1 MHSLLRPVRLLA
13 LFCFVLIGRN
23 VHAAPGIWA
32 NSAQMDESGGT
43 LACVVS
49 VHDRD
54 FPVTV
59 SFRTVDGSARAGSD
73 YAAKSGQLQFP
84 PGVNSQLL
92 EISFLNDAEVEG
104 DEEFSIELFDAS
116 NGVPVLTPVVRIVI
130 IDNELGYRFQSPLPI
145 LSCREDAPADFQIQ
159 RIGDFGHS
167 SVEVHLEPS
176 SAVPNIDYV
185 PTVYTLNFA
194 PGQTSATFRFEP
206 INNAIENPFQRSL
219 IASLRNPTAGVP
231 GTAQRRIII
240 SDNEL
245 GYRLHRES
253 GWPASGMEG
262 GAIKIIRDGDYAVES
277 VATVSLEQTATPDR
291 FLATPQLD
299 FAPGPF
305 TVRFAPF
312 QRIAEV
318 PLALLEDHLWEAS
331 ERVFVRHTAMV
342 SSADTRADELWIKD
356 NEFNPLPT
364 RALCPPFAPNH
375 ELQAFT
381 TTPSGK
387 ILLAAVA
394 DGTTTVYQLLP
405 DSTVDPEFQPTVIT
419 GASPALACLPHG
431 GVLVAIRGP
440 QKLVRLNRTGGIDP
454 AFTSPI
460 TGDILEL
467 APAPNGKI
475 FILSWTLTPEGNGDW
490 PHRLLRLNAD
500 GSLDRTLQ
508 TFPRGG
514 GDLAPDDRGGLYFTG
529 NFTEINGVPRG
540 GFARLT
546 EEGQLDLSFNPPPRR
561 DLFRIQFL
569 DGALYGER
577 SYTVVRLLLS
587 GEPDPT
593 FNPFQL
599 NSDLYS
605 FLRDSQGRFYTA
617 DFRDVGEET
626 RIVDIQRRDRDGFPD
641 NSYVPGTFTLTGY
654 AGVTPGQHGV
664 LLSDD
669 HLLLRGAGHYM
680 GSMFSKCESLLPET
694 GLGLVRLTQPSGAT
708 VKPGSNSFPENAGTV
723 EIPIW
728 RIGDNQ
734 GAADIPY
741 LVRNGSALRGEHFN
755 MQPSG
760 SISFAS
766 ATSVATLQLQIHD
779 NAEPGPGVS
788 FYIDFK
794 NAQGETL
801 STSEISIYNDERS
814 IRWNRQI
821 DDQTWEILATGG
833 PWLPTPITS
842 SPDLID
848 WRIDRFFIPDVPIR
862 IRIDQPQTF
871 FFW

>member
-1 MHSLLRPVRLLA
+1 MHSLLRPVGILA
-13 LFCFVLIGRN
+13 LFCLVLIGRN
-23 VHAAPGIWA
+23 VHSAPGIWA
-32 NSAQMDESGGT
+32 SNAQTDESGGA
-43 LACVVS
+43 LACIVY

-59 SFRTVDGSARAGSD
+59 SFRTVDGGARAGSD
-73 YAAKSGQLQFP
+73 YAAKSGQLRFP

-92 EISFLNDAEVEG
+92 DISLLNDAEVEG

-116 NGVPVLTPVVRIVI
+116 DGIPLLTPTVRMII
-130 IDNELGYRFQSPLPI
+130 IDNELGYRFQSQIPW
-145 LSCREDAPADFQIQ
+145 LSCREDAPADFQIS

-167 SVEVHLEPS
+167 SVEVHLEPG

-194 PGQTSATFRFEP
+194 PGQTSATFRFTP

-231 GTAQRRIII
+231 GTAQRRLIIN
-240 SDNEL
+240 DNEL
-245 GYRLHRES
+245 GYRLPRDS
-253 GWPASGMEG
+253 NWLASGMEG
-262 GAIKIIRDGDYAVES
+262 GVIKIIRDGDYDVES

-318 PLALLEDHLWEAS
+318 SLALLEDHLWEAS

-342 SSADTRADELWIKD
+342 SSADTRSDEFWIRD

-364 RALCPPFAPNH
+364 RAVCPPFPPNH

-394 DGTTTVYQLLP
+394 DGTTTIYQLLP
-405 DSTVDPEFQPTVIT
+405 DSTADPDFQPTVIT
-419 GASPALACLPHG
+419 GASPTLAGLPDG
-431 GVLVAIRGP
+431 SVLVAIRGP
-440 QKLVRLNRTGGIDP
+440 QKLLRLNRTGGIDSTFIP
-454 AFTSPI
+454 PI
-460 TGDILEL
+460 TGDILEI
-467 APAPNGKI
+467 APAQNGKI
-475 FILSWTLTPEGNGDW
+475 FILSWTLTPDGNGDW
-490 PHRLLRLNAD
+490 PQRLLRLNAD

-508 TFPRGG
+508 TFPGG
-514 GDLAPDDRGGLYFTG
+514 GSLAPDDRGGLYFTG

-546 EEGQLDLSFNPPPRR
+546 EEDQLDLSFNPPPRG
-561 DLFRIQFL
+561 DLGPIQFL
-569 DGALYGER
+569 DGALYGVR
-577 SYTVVRLLLS
+577 GYTVVRLLLS

-593 FNPFQL
+593 FNPFPL

-641 NSYVPGTFTLTGY
+641 DSYVPGTFTLTGH
-654 AGVTPGQHGV
+654 AGLIPGQFGI
-664 LLSDD
+664 LLGDD
-669 HLLLRGAGHYM
+669 HLLLTGSGHYI
-680 GSMFSKCESLLPET
+680 GSLFSKCESPT
-694 GLGLVRLTQPSGAT
+694 GLGVVRLTQPAGAT

-728 RIGDNQ
+728 RIGDNH

-741 LVRNGSALRGEHFN
+741 VVRNGSAILGEHFN

-760 SISFAS
+760 SISFPQA
-766 ATSVATLQLQIHD
+766 ASVATLQLRILD
-779 NAEPGPGVS
+779 NAEPGPGIS

-794 NAQGETL
+794 NPQGETL
-801 STSEISIYNDERS
+801 STLEISIYNDERS
-814 IRWNRQI
+814 IRWNRQT

-842 SPDLID
+842 SSNLIE
-848 WRIDRFFIPDVPIR
+848 WRIHRLFIPDVPIQVR
-862 IRIDQPQTF
+862 LDQPHTF
-871 FFW
+871 FSW